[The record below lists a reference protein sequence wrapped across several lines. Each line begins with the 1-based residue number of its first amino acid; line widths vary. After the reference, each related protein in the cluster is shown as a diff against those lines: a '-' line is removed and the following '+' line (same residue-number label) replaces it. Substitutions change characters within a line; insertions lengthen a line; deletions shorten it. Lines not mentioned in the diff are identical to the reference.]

1 MLIDKKFHSALVASF
16 SFVDNVLTR
25 ASNKDKYIT
34 NFTNKI
40 EDANKKLGNALR
52 NESRCGTLKNDS
64 LNWFFEVENNFF

>member
-1 MLIDKKFHSALVASF
+1 VLIDKKFHSALVASF

-64 LNWFFEVENNFF
+64 LN